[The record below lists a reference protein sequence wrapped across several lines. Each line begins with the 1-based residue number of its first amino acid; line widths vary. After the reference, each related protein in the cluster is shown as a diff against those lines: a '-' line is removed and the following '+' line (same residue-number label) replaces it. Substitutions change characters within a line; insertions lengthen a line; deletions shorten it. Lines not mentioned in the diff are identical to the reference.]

1 MLLQFQLY
9 LIKNMNLF
17 MNFLFLEALVK
28 IMKEM
33 YEFILKIHYSIA

>member
-1 MLLQFQLY
+1 
-9 LIKNMNLF
+9 MNLF

-33 YEFILKIHYSIA
+33 YEFILKIHYSIV